1 MISILENYNPK
12 DLKENHIFETILC
25 VIAMIFI
32 PLAAKKYD
40 ERQETKKNT
49 NFSMDEGISETQ
61 DNDVSEISIEIPIEP
76 TSQTTRQKTKCD

>member
-1 MISILENYNPK
+1 MIQADTANSIYFRNFRFRYACDGMISILENYNPK

-49 NFSMDEGISETQ
+49 NFSMDEGIP
-61 DNDVSEISIEIPIEP
+61 NI
-76 TSQTTRQKTKCD
+76 